1 MKHALSSFKK
11 IVVLFVLSECVLSLG
26 DGFVT
31 SLVDGVAL
39 FGGILRLSGELVK
52 RGFELIALG
61 NQSRVGLTG
70 LGGSFNGYLSC
81 SS

>member
-11 IVVLFVLSECVLSLG
+11 IVVLFGLSEYVLSLG
-26 DGFVT
+26 DGVVT
-31 SLVDGVAL
+31 SLVGGGAL

-61 NQSRVGLTG
+61 NRSRIGLTI
-70 LGGSFNGYLSC
+70 LGGSFKGC
-81 SS
+81 